1 MPHLDG
7 LHFPSID
14 ETDRGWLEREF
25 DREDFLEV
33 TRHQGLMSLLWLF
46 SNSAGILWRKMFWHF
61 SERVFSY
68 CSFRKSINASFI
80 SLIPQEVGARSL
92 KDFRTISLLG
102 GLYKILAKVLANRLV
117 TFATLIPRINF
128 LIPDEFIDE
137 VEYNASLF

>member
-1 MPHLDG
+1 M
-7 LHFPSID
+7 
-14 ETDRGWLEREF
+14 
-25 DREDFLEV
+25 
-33 TRHQGLMSLLWLF
+33 
-46 SNSAGILWRKMFWHF
+46 
-61 SERVFSY
+61 RVFSY
-68 CSFRKSINASFI
+68 SSFRKSINASFI
-80 SLIPQEVGARSL
+80 SLIPQEVGAQSL